1 MRVINNKMEKNRQ
14 ITGTLEKV
22 RCFEVYLPLWEKR
35 IRKELYSAQTVV
47 GIKGNNCNCYFKK
60 E

>member
-35 IRKELYSAQTVV
+35 IRKEYTVHRLID
-47 GIKGNNCNCYFKK
+47 IKGNNCNCYFKK